1 MLLFALLTYG
11 LVFLIADARI
21 FGCDAKLWNSG
32 GNPEEDCRDVGV
44 FKIRQNLLKHSFF
57 AHQLGC
63 YFCVGCWTGPMA
75 YWLLHFAG
83 ATQALPGADTLM
95 PAIAASIASVP
106 LGGACALILDVVVS
120 KLEINAA

>member
-1 MLLFALLTYG
+1 MLLFAFLAYG

-32 GNPEEDCRDVGV
+32 GNPEEDCRDVGI
-44 FKIRQNLLKHSFF
+44 FKLRQKLLKHSFF

-63 YFCVGCWTGPMA
+63 YFCVGCWAGPIA
-75 YWLLHFAG
+75 YWLLHLAG
-83 ATQALPGADTLM
+83 AAQVLPVADAVM
-95 PAIAASIASVP
+95 PAIAATVVSIP
-106 LGGACALILDVVVS
+106 LGGACAYILDVVVT

>member
-1 MLLFALLTYG
+1 MLLFALLSYS

-32 GNPEEDCRDVGV
+32 GNPEEDCRDIGV
-44 FKIRQNLLKHSFF
+44 FKLRQRLLKHSFF

-63 YFCVGCWTGPMA
+63 YFCVGCWAGPAA
-75 YWLLHFAG
+75 YWLLYFAG
-83 ATQALPGADTLM
+83 AAQALPGADALV
-95 PAIAASIASVP
+95 PAIAASIAAVP
-106 LGGACALILDVVVS
+106 LGGSCAFILDVVVS

>member
-11 LVFLIADARI
+11 LVFLLADARI

-32 GNPEEDCRDVGV
+32 GNPEVDCQDIGV
-44 FKIRQNLLKHSFF
+44 FKLRQRLLKHEFF

-63 YFCVGCWTGPMA
+63 YFCVGCWLGPVA
-75 YWLLHFAG
+75 YWLLYFAG
-83 ATQALPGADTLM
+83 ANQALPAAESITAAL
-95 PAIAASIASVP
+95 AASVASIP
-106 LGGACALILDVVVS
+106 LGGACALVLDVVVS